1 MPKWRKWRIIW
12 DRHCLLL
19 VLSSAG
25 RLRQKPGRNLQH
37 LKKLRNAPILVELDA
52 TPLKAKKKKYVKGH
66 EDTGGELPTTFNY
79 SDTFEEQWNEMYDA
93 YEEAKKT
100 GLAMWFTAY
109 HPSKK
114 NANFYIVEPGSIP
127 APEYGVGN
135 VLQVTISNTLVDLP
149 EASTAI
155 KPTEPVAAE

>member
-1 MPKWRKWRIIW
+1 MGQA
-12 DRHCLLL
+12 
-19 VLSSAG
+19 LSTIGVIFGWAVETKAG
-25 RLRQKPGRNLQH
+25 EKPAAFKEIEECTNIGG
-37 LKKLRNAPILVELDA
+37 VETTSEKLDA

-79 SDTFEEQWNEMYDA
+79 SDTFEEQWNEMYTA

-155 KPTEPVAAE
+155 KPTEPVTAE